1 METIPSIE
9 KREENAEPALASFLE
24 AAEKRFDRVMQ
35 IVAFASLMA
44 AGESAVQ
51 AKEAPSRSKPEASER
66 TKDLAHVNA
75 ICQEHGFSFVD
86 AMEGHMEVHLPPGQ
100 VRKVILFIGQSH
112 AQGAYSKVD
121 AGFRKVV
128 VDSQNDIFTM
138 FKNAYAKTHAPVPC
152 LTEGVCTDDQAA
164 TMEGKDEDHTGIEN
178 FARAAASDPHVD
190 IKKAV
195 EQSVSSA
202 KKYVEGSHVYDK
214 ESLKNSILFD
224 ASRSVRR
231 ALQEKDTPSY
241 VASNLEQIARGIESH
256 MQSDELA
263 YTQGGAGIAARLGFA
278 HIRPAENSDANFHVR
293 QMIESKLGLKL
304 KDGEDLYTAINHQGK
319 SAQEAAAKV
328 IAQYAESK
336 EREMPAMVNAEKEFV
351 KTDLVV
357 LDYGAHHTFE
367 NVLTDQYKAGKMQ
380 DVAMIKVD
388 TRNFHFEKKAG
399 K

>member
-1 METIPSIE
+1 METIPSA
-9 KREENAEPALASFLE
+9 EERGENNESGVDSFLE
-24 AAEKRFDRVMQ
+24 LAGKRFNRVMQ
-35 IVAFASLMA
+35 IVAFASLMV

-51 AKEAPSRSKPEASER
+51 AKEAPLRHKPEAGER
-66 TKDLAHVNA
+66 TKDLAKVNA
-75 ICQEHGFSFVD
+75 ICQEHGFGFVD
-86 AMEGHMEVHLPPGQ
+86 ATEGHMEVHLPPGQ
-100 VRKVILFIGQSH
+100 VRKVILFLGQSH

-121 AGFRKVV
+121 VGFRKVV
-128 VDSQNDIFTM
+128 VDSQNDILTM
-138 FKNAYAKTHAPVPC
+138 FKNAYAKTHALVPC
-152 LTEGVCTDDQAA
+152 LTEGVCTEDQAS
-164 TMEGKDEDHTGIEN
+164 TMEGKDLDHTGIEN
-178 FARAAASDPHVD
+178 FARVAASDPHVD

-195 EQSVSSA
+195 EQSISSA

-278 HIRPAENSDANFHVR
+278 HIRPAENFDANFHVR
-293 QMIESKLGLKL
+293 QMIESNLGFKL
-304 KDGEDLYTAINHQGK
+304 KDGEDLYTAINHKGK
-319 SAQEAAAKV
+319 SAQEAASKV

-336 EREMPAMVNAEKEFV
+336 ERETPAMANAEKELV
-351 KTDLVV
+351 STDFVV

-367 NVLTDQYKAGKMQ
+367 GVLKDQYKAGKMQ

-388 TRNFHFEKKAG
+388 TRNFHFEKKVG